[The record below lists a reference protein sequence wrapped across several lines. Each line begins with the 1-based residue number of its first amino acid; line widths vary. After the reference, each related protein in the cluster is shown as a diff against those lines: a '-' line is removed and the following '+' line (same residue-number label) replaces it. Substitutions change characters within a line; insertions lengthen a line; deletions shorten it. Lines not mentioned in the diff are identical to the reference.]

1 MRAPCVPWPG
11 KITAMAKPGVSSPD
25 SPGIRGSDHNPAD
38 RVTYGTPKVRQLRV
52 TFHRNVWGVYV
63 AYRVE
68 ELAAAAGVSV
78 ELLRSYQTKG
88 LVDPPRRDGRVAL
101 YDDRHLERLRTIKEL
116 KDKGYSLKAIAGLLT
131 RQHGDAQRT
140 VPPLP
145 SVGDDEHLAPQEL
158 ADRTRVPLAVLRSL
172 EASGVIRARQGSG
185 GPYYTGA
192 DVRAVRMLLSLLGVG
207 LPMEEFMQ
215 LARLQIS
222 TMQEVAAGAV
232 QLYSKYVVE
241 PLRAAGLDPHEEGER
256 AEAAFGLLV
265 QAATSL
271 VAYGFER
278 MLRNAWA
285 AEKSGEVS
293 EAWR

>member
-1 MRAPCVPWPG
+1 MLRFIETIVE
-11 KITAMAKPGVSSPD
+11 
-25 SPGIRGSDHNPAD
+25 RGSH
-38 RVTYGTPKVRQLRV
+38 TI
-52 TFHRNVWGVYV
+52 V

-68 ELAAAAGVSV
+68 ELAAAAEVSV
-78 ELLRSYQTKG
+78 ELVRSYQTKG
-88 LVDPPRRDGRVAL
+88 LLDPPRRDGRVAL
-101 YDDRHLERLRTIKEL
+101 YDDRHLERLRAIREL
-116 KDKGYSLKAIAGLLT
+116 KDKGYSLKAIGGLLS
-131 RQHGDAQRT
+131 RHHADAQRT

-145 SVGDDEHLAPQEL
+145 PVADDDHLAPQEL

-172 EASGVIRARQGSG
+172 EASGVIRARPGSG

-215 LARLQIS
+215 LARLQIA

-232 QLYSKYVVE
+232 ELYSKYVGE
-241 PLRAAGLDPHEEGER
+241 PLRSAGLDPHEEGER

-271 VAYGFER
+271 VAYSFER

-285 AEKSGEVS
+285 AEKAGL
-293 EAWR
+293 R

>member
-1 MRAPCVPWPG
+1 MSVG
-11 KITAMAKPGVSSPD
+11 
-25 SPGIRGSDHNPAD
+25 
-38 RVTYGTPKVRQLRV
+38 
-52 TFHRNVWGVYV
+52 
-63 AYRVE
+63 YRVD

-88 LVDPPRRDGRVAL
+88 LIDPPRRDGRVAL

-116 KDKGYSLKAIAGLLT
+116 KTKGYSLKAIAGVVT
-131 RQHGDAQRT
+131 RHGGDSQRT
-140 VPPLP
+140 VAPLP
-145 SVGDDEHLAPQEL
+145 PVSDDEHLAPQEL
-158 ADRTRVPLAVLRSL
+158 AERTRVPLAVLRSL
-172 EASGVIRARQGSG
+172 EASGVIRARQGPG
-185 GPYYTGA
+185 GPYFTGA
-192 DVRAVRMLLSLLGVG
+192 DVRAVRMLLNLLGVG
-207 LPMEEFMQ
+207 LPMEDFMQ

-241 PLRAAGLDPHEEGER
+241 PLRAAGLDPHEEDER

-285 AEKSGEVS
+285 AEKSGSV
-293 EAWR
+293 AAAGR

>member
-1 MRAPCVPWPG
+1 MTGLHTGHQRFDNYVLRFIERCG
-11 KITAMAKPGVSSPD
+11 GE
-25 SPGIRGSDHNPAD
+25 GS
-38 RVTYGTPKVRQLRV
+38 
-52 TFHRNVWGVYV
+52 V

-68 ELAAAAGVSV
+68 ELAAAGGVSV
-78 ELLRSYQTKG
+78 EALRSYQTKG
-88 LVDPPRRDGRVAL
+88 LLDPPRRDGRVAL
-101 YDDRHLERLRTIKEL
+101 YDERHLERLRAIREL
-116 KDKGYSLKAIAGLLT
+116 KDKGYSLKAIGGLLNQ
-131 RQHGDAQRT
+131 QHSDAQRT
-140 VPPLP
+140 APPLP
-145 SVGDDEHLAPQEL
+145 PVADDEHLAPQEL

-185 GPYYTGA
+185 GAYYTGA

-232 QLYSKYVVE
+232 ELYAKYVGE

-256 AEAAFGLLV
+256 AEAAFSLLV
-265 QAATSL
+265 QASTSL

-285 AEKSGEVS
+285 AEKAGDGASRNANME
-293 EAWR
+293 EALFRLDKSLHRN

>member
-1 MRAPCVPWPG
+1 VLRFIERTEEEAEAELVP
-11 KITAMAKPGVSSPD
+11 
-25 SPGIRGSDHNPAD
+25 
-38 RVTYGTPKVRQLRV
+38 
-52 TFHRNVWGVYV
+52 
-63 AYRVE
+63 YRVE
-68 ELAAAAGVSV
+68 ELATAAGISV

-88 LVDPPRRDGRVAL
+88 LLDPPRRDGRVAL
-101 YDDRHLERLRTIKEL
+101 YDERHLERLRAIRAL
-116 KDKGYSLKAIAGLLT
+116 KDEGYSLKAISGLLD
-131 RQHGDAQRT
+131 RQHSDTQRS
-140 VPPLP
+140 VAPLP
-145 SVGDDEHLAPQEL
+145 PAADDEHLAPQEL

-185 GPYYTGA
+185 GAYYTGA

-215 LARLQIS
+215 LARLQIA

-232 QLYSKYVVE
+232 QLYAKYVGE
-241 PLRAAGLDPHEEGER
+241 PLRAAGLNPKDEEER

-285 AEKSGEVS
+285 EEKAGGSGVANIEEALFRLDKSGH
-293 EAWR
+293 RN

>member
-1 MRAPCVPWPG
+1 
-11 KITAMAKPGVSSPD
+11 
-25 SPGIRGSDHNPAD
+25 
-38 RVTYGTPKVRQLRV
+38 
-52 TFHRNVWGVYV
+52 V

-88 LVDPPRRDGRVAL
+88 LVDPPRREGRVAL
-101 YDDRHLERLRTIKEL
+101 YDDRHLERLRTIREL

-131 RQHGDAQRT
+131 RHHADAQRT
-140 VPPLP
+140 APPLP
-145 SVGDDEHLAPQEL
+145 PVADDEHLAPQEL

-185 GPYYTGA
+185 GAYYTGA

-207 LPMEEFMQ
+207 LPMEEFMP
-215 LARLQIS
+215 LARLQIG

-232 QLYSKYVVE
+232 QLYTKYVVE

-285 AEKSGEVS
+285 AEKAGGARTANMH
-293 EAWR
+293 EALFRLDKSSHRN

>member
-1 MRAPCVPWPG
+1 
-11 KITAMAKPGVSSPD
+11 
-25 SPGIRGSDHNPAD
+25 
-38 RVTYGTPKVRQLRV
+38 
-52 TFHRNVWGVYV
+52 V

-68 ELAAAAGVSV
+68 ELAAAAGVTV

-88 LVDPPRRDGRVAL
+88 LVDPPRREGRLAL
-101 YDDRHLERLRTIKEL
+101 YDDRHLERLRTIREL
-116 KDKGYSLKAIAGLLT
+116 KGKGYSLKAIAGLLS
-131 RQHGDAQRT
+131 RQHGDTQRT
-140 VPPLP
+140 APALPP
-145 SVGDDEHLAPQEL
+145 VADDDHFAPQEL

-185 GPYYTGA
+185 GPDYTGA
-192 DVRAVRMLLSLLGVG
+192 DVRAVRMLLTLLGVG

-222 TMQEVAAGAV
+222 TMQDVAAGAV
-232 QLYSKYVVE
+232 QLYAKYVGE

-271 VAYGFER
+271 VAYSFER

-285 AEKSGEVS
+285 AEKAGSARGANIE
-293 EAWR
+293 EALFRLDKSVNRN

>member
-1 MRAPCVPWPG
+1 MYLAFWVPTATSVTGLHTGHQRFDNCV
-11 KITAMAKPGVSSPD
+11 
-25 SPGIRGSDHNPAD
+25 
-38 RVTYGTPKVRQLRV
+38 LR
-52 TFHRNVWGVYV
+52 FIERILGESV

-68 ELAAAAGVSV
+68 ELAAAADVSV

-88 LVDPPRRDGRVAL
+88 LIDPPRRDGRVAL

-116 KDKGYSLKAIAGLLT
+116 KGKGYSLKAIAGLLT
-131 RQHGDAQRT
+131 RQHGDSQRA
-140 VPPLP
+140 VPSLP
-145 SVGDDEHLAPQEL
+145 PVSDDEHLAPQEL

-172 EASGVIRARQGSG
+172 EASGVIRARQGAG
-185 GPYYTGA
+185 GAYYTGA

-207 LPMEEFMQ
+207 LPMEEFMP

-222 TMQEVAAGAV
+222 TMQDVAAGAV
-232 QLYSKYVVE
+232 QLYSKYVVD

-285 AEKSGEVS
+285 AEKSTGAAV
-293 EAWR
+293 ARNGNL

>member
-1 MRAPCVPWPG
+1 VTGLHTRDERFDNNVLRFIERIGEAP
-11 KITAMAKPGVSSPD
+11 
-25 SPGIRGSDHNPAD
+25 
-38 RVTYGTPKVRQLRV
+38 
-52 TFHRNVWGVYV
+52 V

-88 LVDPPRRDGRVAL
+88 LLDPPRRDGRVAL
-101 YDDRHLERLRTIKEL
+101 YDDRHLERLHTIREL
-116 KDKGYSLKAIAGLLT
+116 KGKGYSLKAIAGLLA
-131 RQHGDAQRT
+131 RQHAGAQRT
-140 VPPLP
+140 APPLP
-145 SVGDDEHLAPQEL
+145 PVADDEHLAPQEL
-158 ADRTRVPLAVLRSL
+158 AERTRVPLAVLRSL
-172 EASGVIRARQGSG
+172 EASGVIRARQGTG
-185 GPYYTGA
+185 GAYYTGA
-192 DVRAVRMLLSLLGVG
+192 DVRAVKMLLSLLGVG
-207 LPMEEFMQ
+207 LPMEEFMH
-215 LARLQIS
+215 LARLQIA

-232 QLYSKYVVE
+232 ELYTKYVVE

-285 AEKSGEVS
+285 AEKAG
-293 EAWR
+293 AA

>member
-1 MRAPCVPWPG
+1 
-11 KITAMAKPGVSSPD
+11 
-25 SPGIRGSDHNPAD
+25 
-38 RVTYGTPKVRQLRV
+38 
-52 TFHRNVWGVYV
+52 V
-63 AYRVE
+63 AYRVD
-68 ELAAAAGVSV
+68 ELALAAGVSV
-78 ELLRSYQTKG
+78 ELVRSYQTKG
-88 LVDPPRRDGRVAL
+88 LLDPPRRDGRVAL
-101 YDDRHLERLRTIKEL
+101 YDDRHLERLKTIRDL
-116 KDKGYSLKAIAGLLT
+116 KDKGYSLKAIAGLLS
-131 RQHGDAQRT
+131 RQHSDTQRS

-145 SVGDDEHLAPQEL
+145 PAADDEHLAPQEL

-185 GPYYTGA
+185 GAYYTGA

-215 LARLQIS
+215 LARLQIA
-222 TMQEVAAGAV
+222 TMQDVAGGAV
-232 QLYSKYVVE
+232 QLYAKYVVE
-241 PLRAAGLDPHEEGER
+241 PLRAAGLNPREEEER

-285 AEKSGEVS
+285 AEKAGSGEPLNANME
-293 EAWR
+293 EALFRLDKSLHRN

>member
-1 MRAPCVPWPG
+1 
-11 KITAMAKPGVSSPD
+11 
-25 SPGIRGSDHNPAD
+25 
-38 RVTYGTPKVRQLRV
+38 
-52 TFHRNVWGVYV
+52 V
-63 AYRVE
+63 A
-68 ELAAAAGVSV
+68 
-78 ELLRSYQTKG
+78 
-88 LVDPPRRDGRVAL
+88 
-101 YDDRHLERLRTIKEL
+101 
-116 KDKGYSLKAIAGLLT
+116 
-131 RQHGDAQRT
+131 
-140 VPPLP
+140 
-145 SVGDDEHLAPQEL
+145 DDEHLAPQEL

-192 DVRAVRMLLSLLGVG
+192 DVRAVKMLLSLLGVG

-215 LARLQIS
+215 LARLQIG

-232 QLYSKYVVE
+232 QLYTKYVVE

-285 AEKSGEVS
+285 AEKAGSPKPANME
-293 EAWR
+293 EAQFRLDKSSHLN

>member
-1 MRAPCVPWPG
+1 M
-11 KITAMAKPGVSSPD
+11 
-25 SPGIRGSDHNPAD
+25 
-38 RVTYGTPKVRQLRV
+38 
-52 TFHRNVWGVYV
+52 

-68 ELAAAAGVSV
+68 ELAATAGVTV

-88 LVDPPRRDGRVAL
+88 LLDPPRRDGRVAL
-101 YDDRHLERLRTIKEL
+101 YDDRHLERLRTIREL
-116 KDKGYSLKAIAGLLT
+116 KEKGYSLKAIAGLLA
-131 RQHGDAQRT
+131 RHHADAQRS

-145 SVGDDEHLAPQEL
+145 PVADDEHLAPQEL

-172 EASGVIRARQGSG
+172 EASGVIRARQGSDG
-185 GPYYTGA
+185 AYFTGA
-192 DVRAVRMLLSLLGVG
+192 DVRAVKMLLSLLGVG
-207 LPMEEFMQ
+207 LPMEEFMH
-215 LARLQIS
+215 LARLQIA

-232 QLYSKYVVE
+232 ELYTKYVME

-285 AEKSGEVS
+285 AEKAGSPKAANMEQDLFRLDKS
-293 EAWR
+293 PHRN